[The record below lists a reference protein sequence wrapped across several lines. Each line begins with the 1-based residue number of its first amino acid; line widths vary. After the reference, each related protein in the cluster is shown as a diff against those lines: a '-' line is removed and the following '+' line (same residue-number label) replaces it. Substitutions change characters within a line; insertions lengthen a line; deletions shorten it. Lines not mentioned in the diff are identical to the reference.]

1 MSFSKELSVKENDS
15 HKSQIEYCPQHW
27 TLPRKRNLPFN
38 LNLFYIYIYICL
50 NDFWKYSIL
59 PASNSLWSHQL
70 SLFFSHSR
78 VNFVCFTSYM
88 CHTHKICTCFGN
100 LCAACHEHWFR
111 SKTIAY
117 IMLEIKAILNITT
130 MVVDLRFHKWKQ
142 CPSQILWIF
151 EFIWHIHLFS
161 LLKFDVINFKE

>member
-1 MSFSKELSVKENDS
+1 MIPTSLKLNIVLNTEHYREKEIFPL
-15 HKSQIEYCPQHW
+15 IW
-27 TLPRKRNLPFN
+27 TCF
-38 LNLFYIYIYICL
+38 IYIYICL

-151 EFIWHIHLFS
+151 EFSWHIHLFL

>member
-1 MSFSKELSVKENDS
+1 VSFSKELSVKENDS

-38 LNLFYIYIYICL
+38 LNLFLYIYIFVWMTFESIQFCPL
-50 NDFWKYSIL
+50 QTPFEAIND
-59 PASNSLWSHQL
+59 L
-70 SLFFSHSR
+70 SFSHSR

-151 EFIWHIHLFS
+151 EFLWHIHLFS